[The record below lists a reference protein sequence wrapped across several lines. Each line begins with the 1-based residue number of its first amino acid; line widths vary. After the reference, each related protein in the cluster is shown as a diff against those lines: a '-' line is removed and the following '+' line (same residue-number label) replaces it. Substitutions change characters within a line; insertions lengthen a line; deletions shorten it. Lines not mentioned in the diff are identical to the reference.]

1 MHFER
6 RGIMVSALEA
16 KLLEVGFNG
25 FTKDEKNNFVME
37 LANKLGMAFTD
48 VTEAYIFEYHRI
60 LKSEVMSLTCED
72 TILKGFTASNGH
84 YYRTDRDDQTNML
97 GQKEYLRD
105 HPDTTTVEWKT
116 EDEGRIPHTKEE
128 WIGVFYEAFA
138 FKDKTLKKL
147 DRIKKKIATATN
159 DFEITAIKW
168 ATFDTDF
175 PETPPEHT
183 DYVEPTEAGGDGSGE
198 GNPVVD

>member
-1 MHFER
+1 
-6 RGIMVSALEA
+6 MVSALEE
-16 KLLEVGFNG
+16 KLLQVGFNG
-25 FTKDEKNNFVME
+25 FTRDEKNSFVME

-48 VTEAYIFEYHRI
+48 VTETYIFEYHRI
-60 LKSEVMSLTCED
+60 LKADVMGQTCED
-72 TILKGFTASNGH
+72 TILKGFLASNGH

-105 HPDTTTVEWKT
+105 HPDVTTVEWKT
-116 EDEGRIPHTKEE
+116 EDEGRIDHTKEE
-128 WIGVFYEAFA
+128 WIKVFYEAFL
-138 FKDKTLKKL
+138 FKEKTLKKL

-168 ATFDTDF
+168 DTFDTDF
-175 PETPPEHT
+175 PEESPEHT
-183 DYVEPTEAGGDGSGE
+183 DYEEPVEAGGDGSGE